1 MLDIQNSAKR
11 IQVTKAQATVIATV
25 AVAVFVT
32 VFSLVSSK
40 SLWTQRAY
48 QARVIDKKEKAR
60 VQLQDNLSAVDG
72 LVTSYKNF
80 TTNPTNLLGGNPSG
94 TGEKDGDN
102 ARLILD
108 ALPSKYDFP
117 ALTTSLEKLL
127 VDRKFKI
134 DGITGVDDELAQ
146 SKAASGVSKPIEMPF
161 QISVTGN
168 DVSVQDLLTVL
179 EKSIRPF
186 QSTKLSLTGSSG
198 DLELVLDAKTYYQP
212 EKTVNIKL
220 ENVQ

>member
-1 MLDIQNSAKR
+1 MINIQNSAKR
-11 IQVTKAQATVIATV
+11 IQVTKAQATVIATI
-25 AVAVFVT
+25 AGAVFIT
-32 VFSLVSSK
+32 VFSLVSAK

-48 QARVIDKKEKAR
+48 QAKVIDKKEKAR
-60 VQLQDNLSAVDG
+60 VQLENNLNAVDG
-72 LVTSYKNF
+72 LVASYKNF
-80 TTNPTNLLGGNPSG
+80 TSNPTNLLGGNPSG

-134 DGITGVDDELAQ
+134 DGITGTDDELAQ
-146 SKAASGVSKPIEMPF
+146 AKAASGDSKPVDMPF
-161 QISVTGN
+161 QISVTGS
-168 DVSVQDLLTVL
+168 DTSVQDLLTVF

-186 QSTKLSLTGSSG
+186 QATKLSLKGGTT
-198 DLELVLDAKTYYQP
+198 DLKLVLDAKTYYQP

-220 ENVQ
+220 ENVK